1 MPSRGRLLQH
11 LPLALSLTFMALMV
25 PVRTRS
31 FLLPYLRENGPVELL
46 TFGLALLAGLLA
58 SVLATRGSRPT
69 SHRLFLA
76 LFGLGML
83 FVAMEEIAWGQT
95 WVDYATPEYFLE
107 NNVQEE
113 ITIHN
118 LEMFHGGS
126 DYLYTV
132 FGLGGL
138 IGIYAA
144 GILGLGALSVPRGMA
159 SLFWT
164 ITLLSL
170 LSIAQGKWDFGLLEM
185 GVGRKL
191 AEVLEMWVSVAGF
204 LYVLAL
210 RRRSA

>member
-1 MPSRGRLLQH
+1 
-11 LPLALSLTFMALMV
+11 MALMV

-31 FLLPYLRENGPVELL
+31 FLLPYLRENGPVELA
-46 TFGLALLAGLLA
+46 TFGLALLAGSIAL
-58 SVLATRGSRPT
+58 VLAVRRRRGLP
-69 SHRLFLA
+69 LAQVVFLG

-95 WVDYATPEYFLE
+95 WVDYGTPEYFLE

-113 ITIHN
+113 ITLHN

-132 FGLGGL
+132 FGIGGL
-138 IGIYAA
+138 IGIFAA
-144 GILGLGALSVPRGMA
+144 GLFGLGSLAVPRAMA

-204 LYVLAL
+204 LYVLGLA
-210 RRRSA
+210 RKG